1 MFDNVLH
8 QSATDL
14 LTDDI
19 TRNTL
24 PGSILLS
31 GPASS
36 GKLTCALELARVLAC
51 TGETK
56 GAWSCTCPSC
66 LKHKALVSP
75 SVLLTGPSDCLLE
88 IRAARDTF
96 QSQYANSG
104 KHLEA
109 SRYLFVRAVRKL
121 TMRFDPI
128 LWQNDDKQSKW
139 APLLQNISEA
149 LEPLEPGRPLPE
161 EDELEKLI
169 STIEDNCV
177 KLDDKFLYNALPVS
191 QIRACSAWAHLSA
204 TNGKKVLIIEN
215 ADRMAESARNA
226 LLKILEEPP
235 RDCQFILTTSNRSAM
250 LATIL
255 SRVRTYQ
262 FFERDVAAQQEV
274 ITRVFHFRPFAGET
288 TPDSIELFLQGYLPV
303 KPELVLSQA
312 KTYFSTIAQ
321 GHVPDVNAIC
331 ASCNGFEPRA
341 LFSVFIKGITDAQK
355 KLSATA
361 RGTEASGRIMDV
373 LRHTYNNVTVYNQ
386 TTVSALEEMA
396 RSLMQINFET
406 GGVLKEAL

>member
-361 RGTEASGRIMDV
+361 RG
-373 LRHTYNNVTVYNQ
+373 NQ
-386 TTVSALEEMA
+386 KDE
-396 RSLMQINFET
+396 R
-406 GGVLKEAL
+406 